1 MVTNWFQTIISL
13 IQLVHM
19 YASEMPVIFAFVFP
33 PVSLCQFIQISEAVR
48 LHFINN
54 SLRISLQNCRRT
66 DILYLTDTSVVW
78 TFDGWLFEARHWPLR
93 MHLWI
98 WFWRRFPFHL
108 KKKTGHMNHMNQP
121 ELSRAYF
128 AGISSLYMWV
138 RLHVWAYQ
146 KFGRVSA
153 LFKTR
158 HYLWFRIEIG
168 VLSNWEHGDGD
179 GDGEN
184 PRVLHIWV
192 PIKQAINRRSLIT
205 FATAHLVRLWSPA
218 WSWIFFV
225 VVFFPLFF
233 QLAAIHSSSSSS
245 SAKCAICIFV
255 GTASWFGCQL
265 PEAQVVLLLCYCHPA
280 WPGSLI
286 LMMRELRLI
295 NLFDN

>member
-218 WSWIFFV
+218 WSWIFLV

-233 QLAAIHSSSSSS
+233 
-245 SAKCAICIFV
+245 SARDTLKFEFEFSQVRYLHIC
-255 GTASWFGCQL
+255 WYCQL
-265 PEAQVVLLLCYCHPA
+265 IWLPATGGTSGVAALLLP
-280 WPGSLI
+280 PSLTGI
-286 LMMRELRLI
+286 I
-295 NLFDN
+295 NLNDARVATD

>member
-33 PVSLCQFIQISEAVR
+33 PVSLCQFIQILEAVR

-54 SLRISLQNCRRT
+54 SLRISLRNCRRT

-218 WSWIFFV
+218 WSWIFLV

-233 QLAAIHSSSSSS
+233 
-245 SAKCAICIFV
+245 SARDTLKFEFEFSQVRYLHIC
-255 GTASWFGCQL
+255 WYCQL
-265 PEAQVVLLLCYCHPA
+265 IWLPATGGTSGVAALLLP
-280 WPGSLI
+280 PSLTGI
-286 LMMRELRLI
+286 I
-295 NLFDN
+295 NLNDARVATD